1 MSPNSILR
9 SHSLVVARYADD
21 SRWYRAWIKS
31 INAQSEQAM
40 VFFVDFGNESS
51 VAFDD
56 IRPCP
61 ESIRTLP
68 WLGIRVR
75 LVNETMTYDELAAF
89 WKLAESNYI
98 WIRIVEVL
106 TDSYSVQIKL
116 DYTVILRQER
126 LKLLSSPRLVHA
138 GVQVDTMFVHFTKP
152 ALYSL
157 SLMCCRP
164 SLMTPCTSV
173 HRIRLN

>member
-1 MSPNSILR
+1 MFPNSILR
-9 SHSLVVARYADD
+9 WHSLVVARYADD

-31 INAQSEQAM
+31 ISSSSEQAT

-51 VAFDD
+51 VSFDD
-56 IRPCP
+56 IRSCP

-75 LVNETMTYDELAAF
+75 LVNETMTYDELTAF

-98 WIRIVEVL
+98 WIKIVEVL

-116 DYTVILRQER
+116 DYTVILREER
-126 LKLLSSPRLVHA
+126 LKLLTSPRLVHT
-138 GVQVDTMFVHFTKP
+138 GTQVETMFAHFPTL
-152 ALYSL
+152 ALCSL
-157 SLMCCRP
+157 SL
-164 SLMTPCTSV
+164 
-173 HRIRLN
+173 I